1 MRAAIALVFAALL
14 GGCLPPVNADTADL
28 AWERCESA
36 GLDNDRLGQCSV
48 VIGFAGTSPERR
60 AAALI
65 IRGAIRTESGDYVRA
80 LADLGRAMRIN
91 ADDAR
96 VYLQRGLIHQAQ
108 GSFEFALRDFD
119 RAIALQPNLEAAY
132 QGRENVLVQQVAAF
146 RDELIRIDAA
156 LQRTPNDPTMLNA
169 RCWLRTVN
177 NDDLD
182 AALADCNASLAASP
196 DDANVHD
203 SRGLVYFKRGDYA
216 ASLADYE
223 TAVRLQPERGHFL
236 FGRGIAR
243 IALGM
248 TAEGNADLERAEELE
263 PGIATDYSGY
273 NITMPTAPPADAEV
287 APKQTPAP

>member
-1 MRAAIALVFAALL
+1 MRAAIALVFAAGL

-28 AWERCESA
+28 AWERCES
-36 GLDNDRLGQCSV
+36 GRLNPDRLAQCSI
-48 VIGFAGTSPERR
+48 VIGFSGTSPERR

-65 IRGAIRTESGDYVRA
+65 NRGAIRTESGDYVRA

-91 ADDAR
+91 ADDPR
-96 VYLQRGLIHQAQ
+96 IYLQRGRTHQAQ
-108 GSFEFALRDFD
+108 GSFDYALRDFD
-119 RAIALQPNLEAAY
+119 RAIALQPGLEAAY
-132 QGRENVLVQQVAAF
+132 EGRENVLAERVAAF
-146 RDELIRIDAA
+146 RDQLISLDAG
-156 LQRTPNDPTMLNA
+156 LQRTPNNAALLNA

-196 DDANVHD
+196 NDANVHD
-203 SRGLVYFKRGDYA
+203 SRGLTYFKRGDYA

-223 TAVRLQPERGHFL
+223 AAVRLQPERGHFL

-243 IALGM
+243 IALGQ
-248 TAEGNADLERAEELE
+248 TAEGNADLERAEVLE

-273 NITMPTAPPADAEV
+273 NITMPATPPAEAEV